1 MTSVN
6 ISVNHEQNRG
16 ATPQRYGCKIK
27 KGLKDYQ
34 AVVTVNRTVVAQKW
48 FSNYSNAIAWAESYE
63 GPDYTIAIFH
73 GMNDIPVEMYERI
86 SMYRFGV

>member
-16 ATPQRYGCKIK
+16 ATPQRYGYKIK

-34 AVVTVNRTVVAQKW
+34 AVVTVNGIVTAQKW

-73 GMNDIPVEMYERI
+73 GMNDIPVKMYERI
-86 SMYRFGV
+86 SIYRFGV